1 MIPHVQGLR
10 RGPSKMVG
18 GARLHL
24 ESNPTPTR
32 DAPRAQVKP
41 LCTPGDLTETEPKL
55 PLSV

>member
-1 MIPHVQGLR
+1 
-10 RGPSKMVG
+10 MVG

-24 ESNPTPTR
+24 ESNPKPTR
-32 DAPRAQVKP
+32 DALRAQVKP